1 MRMEQSNKIR
11 NILKRKNKQ
20 NLVAWLK
27 LGREWE
33 EGRER
38 IQDIWGFLALT
49 VYMKVSTCYP

>member
-1 MRMEQSNKIR
+1 MERSNKIR

-20 NLVAWLK
+20 NSVAWLK
-27 LGREWE
+27 LGREWD